1 MRLPILIMIIL
12 ILLNA
17 AVDYYIFK
25 VLKQRVKYKFVS
37 KLHLWLSIAFTIAV
51 IVVISLPRRSGADAS
66 LLAVMWSLFAYM
78 SVYVSKYILIVFD
91 GIASI
96 PHFWFKH
103 RWKIVSMCGLALS
116 FITFGFMW
124 WGALIN
130 RYDIN
135 VNEVDV
141 EILNLPESFEE
152 YRVAQISDLHLGTY
166 QKDTL
171 FISTLVDS
179 INNLDVDVVVFT
191 GDIVNRTTNEL
202 APFITTLSR
211 IEARDGVYSILGN
224 HDYGDYSDW
233 ASDEDK
239 KANNDLMR
247 DYQREMGWNLLLNE
261 TRYLKR
267 GNDSIAVIGVENVGD
282 PPFKNYGS
290 LKDAYPVLNDSTVKI
305 LLSHNPAHWE
315 REISNHNERNIALTL
330 SGHTH
335 AMQISLLGI
344 SPASFRYKYWSG
356 LYADDSN
363 RQKLYVNVGVGTV
376 AMPMRIGANPEITIL
391 KLKRQQ

>member
-141 EILNLPESFEE
+141 EILNLPESFEG

>member
-17 AVDYYIFK
+17 AVDFYIFK

-51 IVVISLPRRSGADAS
+51 IVVISLPRRSGSDAS

-141 EILNLPESFEE
+141 EILNLPESFEG

-211 IEARDGVYSILGN
+211 IKARDGVYSILGN

-290 LKDAYPVLNDSTVKI
+290 LKDAYPDLNDSTVKI

-344 SPASFRYKYWSG
+344 SPASLRYKYWSG

-363 RQKLYVNVGVGTV
+363 QKLYVNVGVGTV

>member
-17 AVDYYIFK
+17 AVDFYIFK

-51 IVVISLPRRSGADAS
+51 IVVISLPRRSGSDAS

-141 EILNLPESFEE
+141 EILNLPESFEG

>member
-17 AVDYYIFK
+17 AVDFYIFK

-51 IVVISLPRRSGADAS
+51 IVVISLPRRSGSDAS

-141 EILNLPESFEE
+141 EILNLPESFEG

-166 QKDTL
+166 HKDTL

-344 SPASFRYKYWSG
+344 SPASLRYKYWSG

>member
-51 IVVISLPRRSGADAS
+51 IVVISLPRRSGSDAS

-141 EILNLPESFEE
+141 EILNLPESFEG

-261 TRYLKR
+261 TRSLKR

-290 LKDAYPVLNDSTVKI
+290 LKDAYPDLNDSTVKI

>member
-17 AVDYYIFK
+17 AVDFYIFK

-51 IVVISLPRRSGADAS
+51 IVVISLPRRSGSDAS

-141 EILNLPESFEE
+141 EIVNLPESFEG

-290 LKDAYPVLNDSTVKI
+290 LKDAYPDLNDSTVKI

>member
-51 IVVISLPRRSGADAS
+51 IVVISLPRRSGSDAS

-141 EILNLPESFEE
+141 EILNLPESFEG

-344 SPASFRYKYWSG
+344 SPASLRYKYWSG

>member
-17 AVDYYIFK
+17 AVDFYIFK

-51 IVVISLPRRSGADAS
+51 IVVISLPRRSGSDAS

-141 EILNLPESFEE
+141 EILNLPESFEG

-211 IEARDGVYSILGN
+211 IKARDGVYSILGN
-224 HDYGDYSDW
+224 HDHGDYSDW

-290 LKDAYPVLNDSTVKI
+290 LKDAYPDLNDSTVKI

-344 SPASFRYKYWSG
+344 SPASLRYKYWSG

-363 RQKLYVNVGVGTV
+363 QKLYVNVGVGTV

>member
-1 MRLPILIMIIL
+1 M
-12 ILLNA
+12 
-17 AVDYYIFK
+17 V
-25 VLKQRVKYKFVS
+25 
-37 KLHLWLSIAFTIAV
+37 T
-51 IVVISLPRRSGADAS
+51 
-66 LLAVMWSLFAYM
+66 
-78 SVYVSKYILIVFD
+78 IVFD

-103 RWKIVSMCGLALS
+103 RWKFVSMCGIALS

-141 EILNLPESFEE
+141 EIVNLPESFDG

-211 IEARDGVYSILGN
+211 IKARDGVYSILGN

-247 DYQREMGWNLLLNE
+247 DYQCKMGWNLLLNE

-290 LKDAYPVLNDSTVKI
+290 LKDAYPNLNDSTVKI

>member
-17 AVDYYIFK
+17 AVDFYIFK

-51 IVVISLPRRSGADAS
+51 IVVISLPRRSGSDAS

-141 EILNLPESFEE
+141 EILNLPESFEG

-344 SPASFRYKYWSG
+344 SPASLRYKYWSG

>member
-1 MRLPILIMIIL
+1 MIIL

-17 AVDYYIFK
+17 AVDFYIFK

-51 IVVISLPRRSGADAS
+51 IVVISLPRRSGSDAS

-141 EILNLPESFEE
+141 EILNLPESFEG

-344 SPASFRYKYWSG
+344 SPASLRYKYWSG

-391 KLKRQQ
+391 KLKRQ

>member
-17 AVDYYIFK
+17 AVDFYIFK

-37 KLHLWLSIAFTIAV
+37 KLHLWLSIAFTITV
-51 IVVISLPRRSGADAS
+51 IVVISLPRRSGSDAS

-141 EILNLPESFEE
+141 EILNLPESFEG

-233 ASDEDK
+233 ESDEDK

>member
-17 AVDYYIFK
+17 AVDFYIFK

-51 IVVISLPRRSGADAS
+51 IVVISLPRRSGSDAS

-78 SVYVSKYILIVFD
+78 SVYVSKYIFIVFD

-103 RWKIVSMCGLALS
+103 RWKFVSMCAIALS
-116 FITFGFMW
+116 FISFGFMW

-141 EILNLPESFEE
+141 EIVNLPESFDG

-211 IEARDGVYSILGN
+211 IKARDGVYSILGN

-239 KANNDLMR
+239 KANNDLMS
-247 DYQREMGWNLLLNE
+247 DYQCKMGWNLLLNE

-290 LKDAYPVLNDSTVKI
+290 LKDAYPDLNDSTVKI

-344 SPASFRYKYWSG
+344 SPASLRYKYWSG

>member
-17 AVDYYIFK
+17 AVDFYIFK

-51 IVVISLPRRSGADAS
+51 IVVISLPRRSGSDAS

-78 SVYVSKYILIVFD
+78 SVYVSKYIFIVFD

-141 EILNLPESFEE
+141 EIVNLPESFDG

-171 FISTLVDS
+171 LSSTLVDS
-179 INNLDVDVVVFT
+179 FNNLVVDVVVFT

-211 IEARDGVYSILGN
+211 IKARDGVYSILGN

-239 KANNDLMR
+239 KANNDLMS
-247 DYQREMGWNLLLNE
+247 DYQCKMGWNLLLNE

-290 LKDAYPVLNDSTVKI
+290 LKDAYPDLNDSTVKI

>member
-1 MRLPILIMIIL
+1 
-12 ILLNA
+12 
-17 AVDYYIFK
+17 
-25 VLKQRVKYKFVS
+25 
-37 KLHLWLSIAFTIAV
+37 
-51 IVVISLPRRSGADAS
+51 
-66 LLAVMWSLFAYM
+66 M
-78 SVYVSKYILIVFD
+78 S
-91 GIASI
+91 
-96 PHFWFKH
+96 
-103 RWKIVSMCGLALS
+103 
-116 FITFGFMW
+116 
-124 WGALIN
+124 
-130 RYDIN
+130 
-135 VNEVDV
+135 
-141 EILNLPESFEE
+141 
-152 YRVAQISDLHLGTY
+152 
-166 QKDTL
+166 
-171 FISTLVDS
+171 
-179 INNLDVDVVVFT
+179 
-191 GDIVNRTTNEL
+191 
-202 APFITTLSR
+202 
-211 IEARDGVYSILGN
+211 
-224 HDYGDYSDW
+224 
-233 ASDEDK
+233 
-239 KANNDLMR
+239 
-247 DYQREMGWNLLLNE
+247 DYQCKMGWNLLLNE

-290 LKDAYPVLNDSTVKI
+290 LKDAYPDLNDSTVKI

>member
-17 AVDYYIFK
+17 AVDFYIFK

-51 IVVISLPRRSGADAS
+51 IVVISLPRRSGSDAS

-78 SVYVSKYILIVFD
+78 SVYVSKYIFIVFD
-91 GIASI
+91 GIAFI

-103 RWKIVSMCGLALS
+103 RWKFVSMCGIALS

-141 EILNLPESFEE
+141 EILNLPESFEG

-290 LKDAYPVLNDSTVKI
+290 LKAAYPDLNDSTVKI

>member
-17 AVDYYIFK
+17 AVDFYIFK

-51 IVVISLPRRSGADAS
+51 IVVISLPRRSGSDAS

-141 EILNLPESFEE
+141 EILNLPESFEG

-166 QKDTL
+166 HKDTL

-211 IEARDGVYSILGN
+211 IKARDGVYSILGN

-239 KANNDLMR
+239 KANNDLMS
-247 DYQREMGWNLLLNE
+247 DYQCKMGWNLLLNE

-290 LKDAYPVLNDSTVKI
+290 LKDAYPDLNDSTVKI

>member
-51 IVVISLPRRSGADAS
+51 IVVISLPRRSGSDAS

-141 EILNLPESFEE
+141 EILNLPESFEG

>member
-51 IVVISLPRRSGADAS
+51 IVVISLPRRSGSDAS

-141 EILNLPESFEE
+141 EILNLPESFEG

-290 LKDAYPVLNDSTVKI
+290 LKDAYPDLNDSTVKI

>member
-17 AVDYYIFK
+17 AVDFYIFK

-51 IVVISLPRRSGADAS
+51 IVVISLPRRSGSDAS

-141 EILNLPESFEE
+141 EILNLPESFEG

-211 IEARDGVYSILGN
+211 IKARDGVYSILGN

-239 KANNDLMR
+239 KANNDLMS
-247 DYQREMGWNLLLNE
+247 DYQCKMGWNLLLNE

-290 LKDAYPVLNDSTVKI
+290 LKDAYPDLNDSTVKI

-344 SPASFRYKYWSG
+344 SPASLRYKYWSG

>member
-17 AVDYYIFK
+17 AVDFYIFK

-51 IVVISLPRRSGADAS
+51 IVVISLPRRSGSDAS

-91 GIASI
+91 GIAYI
-96 PHFWFKH
+96 PHFGFKH

-141 EILNLPESFEE
+141 EILNLPESFEG

>member
-17 AVDYYIFK
+17 AVDFYIFK

-51 IVVISLPRRSGADAS
+51 IVVISLPRRSGSDAS

-141 EILNLPESFEE
+141 EILNLPESFEG

-211 IEARDGVYSILGN
+211 IKARDGVYSILGN

-239 KANNDLMR
+239 KANNDLMS
-247 DYQREMGWNLLLNE
+247 DYQCKMGWNLLLNE

-344 SPASFRYKYWSG
+344 SPASLRYKYWSG

>member
-17 AVDYYIFK
+17 AVDFYIFK

-51 IVVISLPRRSGADAS
+51 IVVISLPRRSGSDAS

-141 EILNLPESFEE
+141 EILNLPESFEG

-267 GNDSIAVIGVENVGD
+267 ANDSIAVIGVENVGD

-290 LKDAYPVLNDSTVKI
+290 LKDAYPDLNDSTVKI

-344 SPASFRYKYWSG
+344 SPASLRYKYWSG

>member
-17 AVDYYIFK
+17 AVDFYIFK

-51 IVVISLPRRSGADAS
+51 IVVISLPRRSGSDAS

-141 EILNLPESFEE
+141 EILNLPESFEG

-166 QKDTL
+166 HKDTL

-211 IEARDGVYSILGN
+211 IKARDGVYSILGN

-239 KANNDLMR
+239 KANNDLMS
-247 DYQREMGWNLLLNE
+247 DYQCKMGWNLLLNE

-290 LKDAYPVLNDSTVKI
+290 LKDAYPDLNDSTVKI

-344 SPASFRYKYWSG
+344 SPASLRYKYWSG

-363 RQKLYVNVGVGTV
+363 QKLYVNVGVGTV

>member
-17 AVDYYIFK
+17 AVDFYIFK

-51 IVVISLPRRSGADAS
+51 IVVISLPRRSGSDAS

-116 FITFGFMW
+116 FITFGIMW

-141 EILNLPESFEE
+141 EILNLPESFEG

-239 KANNDLMR
+239 KANIDLMR

-344 SPASFRYKYWSG
+344 SPASLRYKYWSG

>member
-17 AVDYYIFK
+17 AVDFYIFK

-51 IVVISLPRRSGADAS
+51 IVVISLPRRSGSDAS

-141 EILNLPESFEE
+141 EILNLPESFEG

-211 IEARDGVYSILGN
+211 IKARDGVYSILGN

-239 KANNDLMR
+239 KANNDLMS
-247 DYQREMGWNLLLNE
+247 DYQCKMGWNLLLNE

-290 LKDAYPVLNDSTVKI
+290 LKDAYPDLNDSTVKI

-344 SPASFRYKYWSG
+344 SPASLRYKYWSG

-363 RQKLYVNVGVGTV
+363 QKLYVNVGVGTV

>member
-17 AVDYYIFK
+17 AVDFYIFK

-51 IVVISLPRRSGADAS
+51 IVVISLPRRSGSDAS

-78 SVYVSKYILIVFD
+78 SVYVSKYIFIVFD

-103 RWKIVSMCGLALS
+103 RWKFVSMCGIALS

-141 EILNLPESFEE
+141 EIVNLPESFDG

-211 IEARDGVYSILGN
+211 IKARDGVYSILGN

-233 ASDEDK
+233 VSDEDK
-239 KANNDLMR
+239 KANNDLMS
-247 DYQREMGWNLLLNE
+247 DYQCKMGWNLLLNE

-290 LKDAYPVLNDSTVKI
+290 LKDAYPDLNDSTVKI

>member
-17 AVDYYIFK
+17 AVDFYIFK

-51 IVVISLPRRSGADAS
+51 IVVISLPRRSGSDAS

-141 EILNLPESFEE
+141 EILNLPESFEG

-211 IEARDGVYSILGN
+211 IEARYGVYSILGN

-290 LKDAYPVLNDSTVKI
+290 LKDAYPDLNDSTVKI

>member
-17 AVDYYIFK
+17 AVDFYIFK

-51 IVVISLPRRSGADAS
+51 IVVISLPRRSGSDAS

-141 EILNLPESFEE
+141 EILNLPESFEG

-247 DYQREMGWNLLLNE
+247 DYQREMGWDLLLNE

-344 SPASFRYKYWSG
+344 SPASLRYKYWSG

>member
-17 AVDYYIFK
+17 AVDFYIFK

-51 IVVISLPRRSGADAS
+51 IVVISLPRRSGSDAS

-141 EILNLPESFEE
+141 EILNLPESFEG

-166 QKDTL
+166 HKDTL

-211 IEARDGVYSILGN
+211 IKARDGVYSILGN

-239 KANNDLMR
+239 KANNDLMS
-247 DYQREMGWNLLLNE
+247 DYQCKMGWNLLLNE

-290 LKDAYPVLNDSTVKI
+290 LKDAYPDLNDSTVKI

-344 SPASFRYKYWSG
+344 SPASLRYKYWSG

>member
-17 AVDYYIFK
+17 AVDFYIFK

-51 IVVISLPRRSGADAS
+51 IVVISLPRRSGSDAS

-141 EILNLPESFEE
+141 EILNLPESFEG

-344 SPASFRYKYWSG
+344 SPASLRYKYWSG

-391 KLKRQQ
+391 KLKRQ

>member
-17 AVDYYIFK
+17 AVDFYIFK

-51 IVVISLPRRSGADAS
+51 IVVISLPRRSGSDAS

-141 EILNLPESFEE
+141 EILNLPESFEG

-290 LKDAYPVLNDSTVKI
+290 LKDAYPDLNDSTVKI

-330 SGHTH
+330 SGHTP
-335 AMQISLLGI
+335 AMLISLLGI
-344 SPASFRYKYWSG
+344 SPASLRYKYWSG

>member
-17 AVDYYIFK
+17 AVDFYIFK

-51 IVVISLPRRSGADAS
+51 IVVISLPRRSGSDAS

-141 EILNLPESFEE
+141 EILNLPESFEG

-166 QKDTL
+166 HKDTL

-211 IEARDGVYSILGN
+211 IKARDGVYSILGN

-239 KANNDLMR
+239 
-247 DYQREMGWNLLLNE
+247 
-261 TRYLKR
+261 
-267 GNDSIAVIGVENVGD
+267 
-282 PPFKNYGS
+282 
-290 LKDAYPVLNDSTVKI
+290 
-305 LLSHNPAHWE
+305 
-315 REISNHNERNIALTL
+315 
-330 SGHTH
+330 
-335 AMQISLLGI
+335 
-344 SPASFRYKYWSG
+344 
-356 LYADDSN
+356 
-363 RQKLYVNVGVGTV
+363 
-376 AMPMRIGANPEITIL
+376 
-391 KLKRQQ
+391 

>member
-17 AVDYYIFK
+17 AVDFYIFK

-51 IVVISLPRRSGADAS
+51 IVVISLPRRSGSDAS

-141 EILNLPESFEE
+141 EILNLPESFEG

-239 KANNDLMR
+239 KANNDLMS
-247 DYQREMGWNLLLNE
+247 DYQCKMGWNLLLNE

-290 LKDAYPVLNDSTVKI
+290 LKDAYPDLNDSTVKI

>member
-17 AVDYYIFK
+17 AVDFYIFK

-51 IVVISLPRRSGADAS
+51 IVVISLPRRSGSDAS

-141 EILNLPESFEE
+141 EILNLPESFEG

-247 DYQREMGWNLLLNE
+247 DYQCKMGWNLLLNE

-290 LKDAYPVLNDSTVKI
+290 LKDAYPDLNDSTVKI

-335 AMQISLLGI
+335 AMQISLFGI

-363 RQKLYVNVGVGTV
+363 QKLYVNVGVGTV

>member
-51 IVVISLPRRSGADAS
+51 IVVISLPRRSGSDAS

-141 EILNLPESFEE
+141 EILNLPESFEG

-239 KANNDLMR
+239 KANNDLMS
-247 DYQREMGWNLLLNE
+247 DYQCKMGWNLLLNE

-290 LKDAYPVLNDSTVKI
+290 LKDAYPDLNDSTVKI

-344 SPASFRYKYWSG
+344 SPASLRYKYWSG

-363 RQKLYVNVGVGTV
+363 QKLYVNVGVGTV